1 MVTLKG
7 TGAASEELFC
17 VQVTFQVGGRWAWLC
32 AFGVLHWR
40 RTCIPCW
47 YSIII
52 KHSFKHSI
60 PLHACK
66 QVVAGALT
74 RQKSSALDALQQ
86 SRRLLAV

>member
-17 VQVTFQVGGRWAWLC
+17 VQVTFQVGCQRATGMALYLWYLALV
-32 AFGVLHWR
+32 AYMPTLHS
-40 RTCIPCW
+40 P
-47 YSIII
+47 
-52 KHSFKHSI
+52 
-60 PLHACK
+60 HACK

-74 RQKSSALDALQQ
+74 AKTSSALDALQQ